1 MKVGW
6 NENVVS
12 VNFADEGHDETLTLD
27 LDGLMQ
33 NVLDAGLRF
42 GFQTKIRNFRA
53 QVATDTREGAEAFK
67 RMKAGIALL
76 DSGVWASEKQAAS
89 KWELTDDEKRGIVQA
104 VIVESYKKPDE
115 TAERCIERF
124 MGAPKETQ
132 EAILTAL
139 KPVVDK
145 RMKDTIRARK
155 IASKTVMP
163 TL

>member
-1 MKVGW
+1 MKVEW
-6 NENVVS
+6 NGNVVT
-12 VNFADEGHDETLTLD
+12 VNFADEGHDESLTLD

-76 DSGVWASEKQAAS
+76 DSGVWASEKQASA
-89 KWELTDDEKRGIVQA
+89 KWELTDAEKVEIISGIVL
-104 VIVESYKKPDE
+104 ENYKKPDE
-115 TAERCIERF
+115 SKQDCLDRF
-124 MGAPKETQ
+124 NGAPKETQ
-132 EAILTAL
+132 TAILTAL
-139 KPVVDK
+139 KTIIDK

-155 IASKTVMP
+155 IASKTQMP
-163 TL
+163 AL